1 MKIYFEKATLM
12 TAINTV
18 LKAVPSKTNYKIL
31 ECIFIDA
38 RQSYV
43 KLTTND
49 TELGIETTID
59 ARIESHGITAINAK
73 LFAEIIRKLPDSEIL
88 LQIKDNTALIQC
100 ENAKF
105 KIMCDDPDTYIQ
117 LPQFSKDKSIIMSQY
132 ALKEVIRQT
141 IFSISL
147 NDTNLAMAGEL
158 FEVKENQL
166 RVCSLDGHRISI
178 RKVEL
183 NDVYP
188 NFEVV
193 VPGKSL
199 SEISKILTGEADSEV
214 RIFFSK
220 NHISFEFDQTIVV
233 SRLIDKKYFNV
244 DQMLSNDYETC
255 ITVNKKILLESI
267 ERSTLLVKES
277 DKKPII
283 FNISDNSME
292 LIMNSSL
299 GSMRDEI
306 MVNQFGKDIMIGFN
320 PRFMIE
326 ALRVIDDEEV
336 QLYTIN
342 AKAPCF
348 IKDQNESYIYLILPV
363 NFNLAR

>member
-1 MKIYFEKATLM
+1 MKVYFEKSTLM
-12 TAINTV
+12 NAINTV

-31 ECIFIDA
+31 ECILIDA
-38 RQSYV
+38 RESYV

-59 ARIESHGITAINAK
+59 ARIEDHGITAINAK

-88 LQIKDNTALIQC
+88 LQIKDNTALIKC
-100 ENAKF
+100 ESSKF

-117 LPQFSKDKSIIMSQY
+117 LPQFNKEKSIVMSQY

-141 IFSISL
+141 IFSISTS
-147 NDTNLAMAGEL
+147 DTNPAMSGEL

-178 RKVEL
+178 RRVEL
-183 NDVYP
+183 SDVYP
-188 NFEVV
+188 DFEVV

-199 SEISKILTGEADSEV
+199 SEVSKILTGEAEDEV
-214 RIFFSK
+214 RIFFSR

-255 ITVNKKILLESI
+255 ITVNKKILLDSI

-348 IKDQNESYIYLILPV
+348 IKDAEEKYIYLILPV

>member
-1 MKIYFEKATLM
+1 MKVYFEKSALM
-12 TAINTV
+12 SAINTV

-31 ECIFIDA
+31 ECILIDA

-43 KLTTND
+43 KFTTND

-59 ARIESHGITAINAK
+59 ARIETPGITAINAK
-73 LFAEIIRKLPDSEIL
+73 LFAEIIRKLPDNEIL

-117 LPQFSKDKSIIMSQY
+117 LPQFSKDKSITMSQY

-141 IFSISL
+141 IFSISM

-199 SEISKILTGEADSEV
+199 SEISKILTGEADHEV
-214 RIFFSK
+214 RIFFSR

-233 SRLIDKKYFNV
+233 SR
-244 DQMLSNDYETC
+244 SE
-255 ITVNKKILLESI
+255 
-267 ERSTLLVKES
+267 ERRVGKECRS
-277 DKKPII
+277 RWSP
-283 FNISDNSME
+283 
-292 LIMNSSL
+292 
-299 GSMRDEI
+299 
-306 MVNQFGKDIMIGFN
+306 
-320 PRFMIE
+320 
-326 ALRVIDDEEV
+326 
-336 QLYTIN
+336 YH
-342 AKAPCF
+342 
-348 IKDQNESYIYLILPV
+348 
-363 NFNLAR
+363 

>member
-1 MKIYFEKATLM
+1 MKVYFEKQSLL

-31 ECIFIDA
+31 ECVLIDA
-38 RQSYV
+38 RQSFV

-49 TELGIETTID
+49 TELGIETTLD
-59 ARIESHGITAINAK
+59 ARIEKHGITAINAK
-73 LFAEIIRKLPDSEIL
+73 LFSEIIRKLPNSEISL
-88 LQIKDNTALIQC
+88 EIKDNIALIQC
-100 ENAKF
+100 ERAKF
-105 KIMCDDPDTYIQ
+105 KIMCDDPDTYIL
-117 LPQFSKDKSIIMSQY
+117 LPQFGKEKFITISQY
-132 ALKEVIRQT
+132 ALKEIIRQT
-141 IFSISL
+141 IFSISP
-147 NDTNLAMAGEL
+147 NDTNLAMSGEL

-178 RKVEL
+178 RKIEL
-183 NDVYP
+183 NEVYP
-188 NFEVV
+188 DFEVV

-199 SEISKILTGEADSEV
+199 NEISKILTGEADQDV

-220 NHISFEFDQTIVV
+220 NHISFEFNQTIVV

-244 DQMLSNDYETC
+244 DQMLSNDYETSV
-255 ITVNKKILLESI
+255 TVNKKILLDSI
-267 ERSTLLVKES
+267 ERSTLLIKEN

-306 MVNQFGKDIMIGFN
+306 AINQFGKDIMIAFN

-326 ALRVIDDEEV
+326 ALRVIEDEEI

-348 IKDQNESYIYLILPV
+348 IKDQNETYIYLILPV
-363 NFNLAR
+363 NFNLAK

>member
-1 MKIYFEKATLM
+1 MKVYFEKSVLM
-12 TAINTV
+12 NAINTV

-31 ECIFIDA
+31 ECILIDA
-38 RQSYV
+38 RQSQV
-43 KLTTND
+43 VLTAND

-59 ARIESHGITAINAK
+59 ARIETHGITAINAK
-73 LFAEIIRKLPDSEIL
+73 LFAEIVRKLPDSEIL
-88 LQIKDNTALIQC
+88 LQIEDNTALIQS

-105 KIMCDDPDTYIQ
+105 RIMCDDPDTYIL
-117 LPQFSKDKSIIMSQY
+117 LPQFNKDHSIIISQFV
-132 ALKEVIRQT
+132 LKDLIRQT
-141 IFSISL
+141 IFSIAV
-147 NDTNLAMAGEL
+147 NDSNPAMSGEL
-158 FEVKENQL
+158 FEVRENQL

-188 NFEVV
+188 NFQVV

-199 SEISKILTGEADSEV
+199 SEISKILTGNADSEV

-283 FNISDNSME
+283 FNISQNSME

-299 GSMRDEI
+299 GHMRDEI
-306 MVNQFGKDIMIGFN
+306 MVQQYGKDIMIGFN

-363 NFNLAR
+363 NFNQAI

>member
-1 MKIYFEKATLM
+1 MKVYFERSVLIN
-12 TAINTV
+12 AINTV

-31 ECIFIDA
+31 ECILIDA
-38 RQSYV
+38 RESFV

-49 TELGIETTID
+49 TELGIETTIN
-59 ARIESHGITAINAK
+59 AQIEKHGITAINAK
-73 LFAEIIRKLPDSEIL
+73 LFSEIIRKLPDNQIL
-88 LQIKDNTALIQC
+88 LEIKDNTALIQC

-117 LPQFSKDKSIIMSQY
+117 LPQFNKDKSITLSQY
-132 ALKEVIRQT
+132 SLKEIIRQT
-141 IFSISL
+141 IFSISSS
-147 NDTNLAMAGEL
+147 DTNPIMSGEL

-183 NDVYP
+183 NEVYP
-188 NFEVV
+188 DFEVV

-199 SEISKILTGEADSEV
+199 SEVSKILTGESDHEV

-220 NHISFEFDQTIVV
+220 NHISFEFDETIIV

-283 FNISDNSME
+283 FNIGSNSME

-306 MVNQFGKDIMIGFN
+306 MVQQFGKDIMIGFN
-320 PRFMIE
+320 PKFMID
-326 ALRVIDDEEV
+326 ALRVIDDEEI
-336 QLYTIN
+336 QLYMIN

-348 IKDQNESYIYLILPV
+348 IKNQEETYIYLILPV

>member
-1 MKIYFEKATLM
+1 MKVYFEKHILIN
-12 TAINTV
+12 AINTV

-31 ECIFIDA
+31 ECILIDA
-38 RQSYV
+38 TQSFV

-49 TELGIETTID
+49 TELGIETTIP
-59 ARIESHGITAINAK
+59 ARIENHGTAAINAK
-73 LFAEIIRKLPDSEIL
+73 LFAEIIRKLPDSDIL
-88 LQIKDNTALIQC
+88 LEVKDNTATILC
-100 ENAKF
+100 EKAKF

-117 LPQFSKDKSIIMSQY
+117 LPQFNKEKSIVISQY

-141 IFSISL
+141 IFSISA
-147 NDTNLAMAGEL
+147 NDTNLTMSGEL

-183 NDVYP
+183 NDVYSD
-188 NFEVV
+188 FEVV

-199 SEISKILTGEADSEV
+199 NEISKILTGEADHDV

-267 ERSTLLVKES
+267 ERSTLLIKES

-283 FNISDNSME
+283 FNISDGSME

-326 ALRVIDDEEV
+326 ALRVIDDEEI

-348 IKDQNESYIYLILPV
+348 IKNQEESYIYLILPV
-363 NFNLAR
+363 NFNLA

>member
-1 MKIYFEKATLM
+1 M
-12 TAINTV
+12 
-18 LKAVPSKTNYKIL
+18 
-31 ECIFIDA
+31 
-38 RQSYV
+38 
-43 KLTTND
+43 
-49 TELGIETTID
+49 
-59 ARIESHGITAINAK
+59 
-73 LFAEIIRKLPDSEIL
+73 
-88 LQIKDNTALIQC
+88 
-100 ENAKF
+100 
-105 KIMCDDPDTYIQ
+105 
-117 LPQFSKDKSIIMSQY
+117 
-132 ALKEVIRQT
+132 
-141 IFSISL
+141 ISL
-147 NDTNLAMAGEL
+147 RD
-158 FEVKENQL
+158 FQ
-166 RVCSLDGHRISI
+166 
-178 RKVEL
+178 
-183 NDVYP
+183 
-188 NFEVV
+188 VV

-199 SEISKILTGEADSEV
+199 SEISKILTGNADSEV

-283 FNISDNSME
+283 FNISQNSME

-299 GSMRDEI
+299 GHMRDEI
-306 MVNQFGKDIMIGFN
+306 MVQQYGKDIMIGFN

-363 NFNLAR
+363 NFNQVI